1 MCDVYAK
8 LRWAEKHLAD
18 LMDLAHEYFRP
29 GGGDERPLGIQFDNS
44 RPPVV
49 LATFTIEKPVPVE
62 IGLHAGDLVQNAR
75 TAFDHVLA
83 RLKDHFGGDGGG
95 GTFPI
100 TQSDADWKVRVYPR
114 RDGKRLRGPLDGLPC
129 SARILI
135 YRAQP
140 HVAYAGRPQED
151 PTATLSAMDNADK
164 HRLLYHGFAYLTT
177 ERGVDLIEVRD
188 RKRLLSEENVWTSGQ
203 PIEHG
208 TVMARYC
215 IRGDARDV
223 LHVDRNAAE
232 AKLSTG
238 PLDAP
243 NTTYEDMIA
252 RVRTVADKAAELW
265 MPSRR
270 SAPALTTSAGLQR
283 W

>member
-1 MCDVYAK
+1 MSDVYAK

-18 LMDLAHEYFRP
+18 LMDLAHEYLRP
-29 GGGDERPLGIQFDNS
+29 GGGDERPLGIQSDNS

-49 LATFTIEKPVPVE
+49 LATFIIEKPVPVE
-62 IGLHAGDLVQNAR
+62 ISLHAGDLVHNAR

-83 RLKDHFGGDGGG
+83 RLKGHFGGDSGD

-100 TQSDADWKVRVYPR
+100 TQSDADWKGRVYPR
-114 RDGKRLRGPLDGLPC
+114 RDGNRLRGPLDGLPC

-135 YRAQP
+135 YREQP

-151 PTATLSAMDNADK
+151 PMATLSAMDNADK
-164 HRLLYHGFAYLTT
+164 HRLLYHGFAYPTA

-188 RKRLLSEENVWTSGQ
+188 RKQLLSEETCGRAASQ
-203 PIEHG
+203 SKHG

-232 AKLSTG
+232 VKLSTG

-243 NTTYEDMIA
+243 KSTYEDMIA
-252 RVRTVADKAAELW
+252 RVRTVADKAAEL
-265 MPSRR
+265 MDAQP
-270 SAPALTTSAGLQR
+270 
-283 W
+283 